1 MVVYCWVKGCK
12 SRGDK
17 KVKRSFH
24 YIPKV
29 RTTEGEQTL
38 RLSIERRRVWLANIR
53 RKEQPSST
61 SRICSDH
68 FISGRPADLYD
79 RSNPDWAPTLKLTK
93 EETPEEIELRRRL
106 SEANLKR
113 YQRAKYRSHRKNK
126 INAATALLDHHYAQG
141 ASFTA
146 SPLPGSA
153 SKLPGPISDLHFVKT
168 WIVIPHE
175 RIVASND
182 DCIKGEVVKT
192 RAETINQSDDDDD
205 DDDDSIIEVIID

>member
-12 SRGDK
+12 NRGDK

-38 RLSIERRRVWLANIR
+38 RLSIERRRVWLTNIR
-53 RKEQPSST
+53 RKDQPSST

-68 FISGRPADLYD
+68 FISGKPADLYD

-93 EETPEEIELRRRL
+93 EATLEEIEFRRRL

-113 YQRAKYRSHRKNK
+113 YQRAKYRSRKKNK

-141 ASFTA
+141 ANFTA

-153 SKLPGPISDLHFVKT
+153 SKLPSPTSDVHFVKT
-168 WIVIPHE
+168 WIVIPQE

-182 DCIKGEVVKT
+182 DCVMGEVVKS

-205 DDDDSIIEVIID
+205 DDDSIIEVIID